1 MTTCRLLHKLL
12 ACCFLL
18 LWWVA
23 GQAAPAAGVVIS
35 NTATATFVDTPTGI
49 SARLNSNTVHT
60 RVSALEAL
68 TLTASQG
75 LLIATG
81 APFNATHTLTNTGN
95 VDSTFRLAATVS
107 GGSGFAAIN
116 LQVVRDANGNG
127 RIDPGEPVIGP
138 AGIDLPMG
146 ASATLVL
153 TGQAPATATAG
164 QSGQVVLT
172 ATSVAQGAT
181 ASNTDTLTLTSGA
194 AVQVT
199 LAASTSAPVPG
210 GMVDWTPV
218 AVNNGSAAAAPLLV
232 SVDGAATSVFVLRV
246 PVPVNTRFVS
256 ASPAANVS
264 AATRYHLAG
273 APAGSYMSTV
283 PAGAVVDAVAWTLA
297 DLPSGGSLQGQFR
310 VQVNDNATGVISATA
325 QADWSDAGTVR
336 LTSSNPVVLPL
347 PGRAAQIRFYTSN
360 AYALTAAQNTPG
372 RPLFVQADAAIC
384 NASNGVVDTV
394 PVTVTSQL
402 TGDVETFTGVETGPN
417 TGIFRI
423 QPEVPTANGA
433 IRTVV
438 SGDGIL
444 EVLRNDVVTATI
456 ATCAGG
462 SATATTTLL
471 IDPSGVV
478 YDTRSN
484 TPLAGA
490 TVELIDVTGAG
501 NGGRPGQAA
510 VVLAIDGVTPAPST
524 VVTGADGV
532 YAFPLVQPST
542 YRLRVTPPA
551 GFVFPSALPVALQ
564 PANRII
570 DTPGSYGGNFTVAL
584 AAVRFDV
591 PLDTGGING
600 LTVQKVANRSTA
612 EVGDFVDYTVTVRNV
627 MAVPLHQVMVRD
639 ALPAGFVY
647 VGGTARLAGQATPDP
662 DGAPGPQLA
671 FNAGRIEAGSQVVLT
686 YRLRVGPG
694 SQNGTG
700 INTAQAAGQGV
711 TSNRATARVLVLGGV
726 FSSDGYV
733 IGKVYADC
741 SRNGLQDAGEPGIPG
756 VRIYLE
762 DGTYAITDEE
772 GKYSL
777 YGLSPRTHVA
787 KVDATTLP
795 AGATLRVL
803 DNRNARDAGSRFVDL
818 KNGELHKAD
827 FAIEQC
833 DAGVREQVAARRK
846 ALQNP
851 SEISQAAGVLLSP
864 SAAAGATDTR
874 TLPATGGLGLPGAA
888 RAGGGTAATL
898 PDAMPGM
905 PSLGAVGDTGGST
918 AARLQGLPQP
928 IYRPAASL
936 LQDSADAPAGAPAQD
951 PDAARPLEDLLPQ
964 MTPETGFV
972 ALRDGQVLP
981 TAQTRVRVKG
991 PLGAT
996 FDLQV
1001 NGQPVPASQVGKR
1014 SSLEQVRVTAWEYI
1028 GVDLRPGRNV
1038 LEVKVADGFGNV
1050 RGRAQVTVVAPGP
1063 LAAVRIDVP
1072 ERPVADATTPV
1083 PVTVSLRDA
1092 EGVPVTARAQ
1102 LTLST
1107 SAGLWQVTDA
1117 DPRQAGIQVLLEG
1130 GAGRFLLLPP
1140 AQPGKAELVVLAG
1153 TAKGTATVDFV
1164 PNLRPLIAAGIVEG
1178 TINLR
1183 NLNPAAVQPV
1193 QSGDVFEREI
1203 RAVSRSFK
1211 DGKGEAGAR
1220 AALFLKGKVLG
1231 SSLLTVAYDSDKASD
1246 TRLFRD
1252 IQPNLFYP
1260 VYGDSSARGFD
1271 GQSSGKLYVLLQN
1284 GSNYALVGDF
1294 HTQGESPAR
1303 QLTQYARALNGA
1315 KGRWS
1320 DGKVQVEGFASRTS
1334 ATQLVQEFRANGTS
1348 GPFNLDADGVVNS
1361 EQVHVIVRDRDQ
1373 PAVVRKDTPLAAFT
1387 DYTIEPYSGVLL
1399 LKAPVPSVDADLNP
1413 VFIRVSYDIDSG
1425 GPKHTVAGV
1434 EASVEVVPGTRVGAV
1449 VVRDGDPA
1457 NAMTL
1462 QGVTLASRIGPN
1474 TAIAAEVART
1484 RTDLQGEGHGV
1495 RVDARHDGPTV
1506 QAHVWGVRTDAG
1518 FQNPGSPQAGGQSEY
1533 GAKVGYTID
1542 AKNRI
1547 VGEALRTSNATTG
1560 AEQTG
1565 AELKLEHALPGNAK
1579 LEVGVRHSSANVQAA
1594 LSSPAAPGTAG
1605 PLVATAA
1612 DPAAPTD
1619 QEGYTSARVKLTVPV
1634 PGVPEADMY
1643 ALVEHAIDGSGG
1655 REVGIGANYAVSA
1668 GTKLYLRHS
1677 FINSLNGPYT
1687 LSTEVSRYTTVAGV
1701 TTVLP
1706 GDTQLFNEYRMGD
1719 AIDGRTAEAAIGLR
1733 RTFRLPVG
1741 LNVTASVQRIKP
1753 IAGPRAEDSSAVA
1766 LGAEYTAAA
1775 DWKASGQVQWQTST
1789 ASSSWLLS
1797 GAVVNKLDR
1806 DVTLLN
1812 RFLYSDQSSNGAAGG
1827 SRKVTTAQSGVAFRP
1842 GDSDDVNALAR
1853 IEYKREQ
1860 DTTVVQGTDQSAWI
1874 LSTHLSM
1881 QPQRHWLV
1889 NARYAARLARDRSNG
1904 LESRSFTQL
1913 LGGRVT
1919 WDVTERWDVGL
1930 QAYAMWGDGVR
1941 QAAVGLEVG
1950 YLAWENLWVS
1960 VGYNFTGF
1968 SAKDLAG
1975 DATTMKGAYLR
1986 LRYKF
1991 DEALFEGKADGQRN
2005 QAAAAA
2011 GKP

>member
-1 MTTCRLLHKLL
+1 MTTCRLLCKLL

-35 NTATATFVDTPTGI
+35 NTATATFVDAPTGI
-49 SARLNSNTVHT
+49 SSRLNSNTVHT
-60 RVSALEAL
+60 RVTALEAV
-68 TLTASQG
+68 TLTASQS

-81 APFNATHTLTNTGN
+81 ATFNASHTLTNTGN
-95 VDSTFRLAATVS
+95 VDATFRVAASVPA
-107 GGSGFAAIN
+107 GSSFAAIG
-116 LQVVRDANGNG
+116 LQVVHDVNGNG
-127 RIDPGEPVIGP
+127 RIDPGEPAIGP
-138 AGIDLPMG
+138 AGIALSMG

-153 TGQAPATATAG
+153 TGQAPVTATAG

-172 ATSVAQGAT
+172 ATSVGQGAQ
-181 ASNTDTLTLTSGA
+181 ASNTDTLTVTSGA
-194 AVQVT
+194 AVQAT

-210 GMVDWTPV
+210 GTVDWTAV
-218 AVNNGSAAAAPLLV
+218 AVNNGSAAAAPLVVL
-232 SVDGAATSVFVLRV
+232 VDGGAVSAFVLRV

-256 ASPAANVS
+256 ASPASNVS
-264 AATRYHLAG
+264 AATRYHLVG
-273 APAGSYMSTV
+273 APVGSYVSAV
-283 PAGAVVDAVAWTLA
+283 PAGAAVDAVAWMLP
-297 DLPSGGSLQGQFR
+297 DLPAGGSLQGQFR
-310 VQVNDNATGVISATA
+310 VQVNDNAAGVVSATA

-347 PGRAAQIRFYTSN
+347 PGRAAQIRFYTSS
-360 AYALTAAQNTPG
+360 AYAVPAAQNTPG
-372 RPLFVQADAAIC
+372 RPLFVQADAAVC
-384 NASNGVVDTV
+384 NAGTGAIDTV

-417 TGIFRI
+417 TGLFRI
-423 QPEVPTANGA
+423 QPEVPTANA
-433 IRTVV
+433 ATHTVV

-456 ATCAGG
+456 TTCGGG
-462 SATATTTLL
+462 SATASTTLL

-478 YDTRSN
+478 YDARSN
-484 TPLAGA
+484 LPLAGA

-510 VVLAIDGVTPAPST
+510 VVLALDGVTPAPST

-551 GFVFPSALPVALQ
+551 GFTFPSVLPAALQ
-564 PANRII
+564 PASRTI
-570 DTPGSYGGNFTVAL
+570 DTPGSYGGNFSVVL

-591 PLDTGGING
+591 PLDTGGTGG

-627 MAVPLHQVMVRD
+627 MAVPLHQVLVRD
-639 ALPAGFVY
+639 ALPAGFMY
-647 VGGTARLAGQATPDP
+647 VAGTARLAGQLLTDP
-662 DGAPGPQLA
+662 AGAPGPQLA
-671 FNAGRIEAGSQVVLT
+671 FNIGRVEAGSRAVLT
-686 YRLRVGPG
+686 YRLRVGAG

-700 INTAQAAGQGV
+700 INTAQAMGQGM

-726 FSSDGYV
+726 FSTDGYV

-741 SRNGLQDAGEPGIPG
+741 SRDGLRDAGEPGVPG

-787 KVDATTLP
+787 KVDTLTLP

-803 DNRNARDAGSRFVDL
+803 DNRNARDAGSRFLDL
-818 KNGELHKAD
+818 KNGELHQAD
-827 FAIEQC
+827 FAIAQC
-833 DAGVREQVAARRK
+833 DAGVREQIAARRK

-851 SEISQAAGVLLSP
+851 AEIAQAANVLLSP
-864 SAAAGATDTR
+864 SATSGATDAR
-874 TLPATGGLGLPGAA
+874 TLPATGGLGLPGSA
-888 RAGGGTAATL
+888 RTGSGTAGTL
-898 PDAMPGM
+898 PDAALPGA
-905 PSLGAVGDTGGST
+905 PSLGAVGDTGGSA
-918 AARLQGLPQP
+918 AARQQGLPQP
-928 IYRPAASL
+928 IYRSAAALLEGGGVAAAIPA
-936 LQDSADAPAGAPAQD
+936 AQD
-951 PDAARPLEDLLPQ
+951 PDAVRPLEDLLPQ
-964 MTPETGFV
+964 MNPETGFV
-972 ALRDGQVLP
+972 APRDGQILP

-991 PLGAT
+991 PFGAS
-996 FDLQV
+996 FELLV

-1028 GVDLRPGRNV
+1028 GVDLRPGRNA

-1050 RGRAQVTVVAPGP
+1050 RGRAQITVIAPGP
-1063 LAAVRIDVP
+1063 LAAVRIGVP
-1072 ERPVADATTPV
+1072 ERPVADAATPV

-1092 EGVPVTARAQ
+1092 EGVPVTARTQ

-1107 SAGLWQVTDA
+1107 SAGLWQVADA
-1117 DPRQAGIQVLLEG
+1117 DPRQNGIQVLLEG
-1130 GAGRFLLLPP
+1130 GTGQFMLLPP
-1140 AQPGKAELVVLAG
+1140 AQPGKAELAILAG
-1153 TAKGTATVDFV
+1153 TAKGTATVEFV
-1164 PNLRPLIAAGIVEG
+1164 PNLRPMIAAGVVEG

-1203 RAVSRSFK
+1203 RAVSRSFS

-1252 IQPNLFYP
+1252 IQPNQFYP
-1260 VYGDSSARGFD
+1260 VYGDSSARGYD

-1294 HTQGESPAR
+1294 LTQGDSPAR

-1320 DGKVQVEGFASRTS
+1320 DGTVQVEGFASRTS

-1348 GPFNLDADGVVNS
+1348 GPFNLNAEGVVNS

-1373 PAVVRKDTPLAAFT
+1373 SSVVRKDTPLVAFT

-1399 LKAPVPSVDADLNP
+1399 LKEPVPSVDADLNP
-1413 VFIRVSYDIDSG
+1413 VFIRISYDIDGG
-1425 GPKHTVAGV
+1425 GPRHTVAGV
-1434 EASVEVVPGTRVGAV
+1434 EASVEVAPGTRVGAL
-1449 VVRDGDPA
+1449 VVRDDDPA
-1457 NAMTL
+1457 NRQTL
-1462 QGVTLASRIGPN
+1462 QGVTLTSRIGQN
-1474 TAIAAEVART
+1474 TAVAAEVARS
-1484 RTDLQGEGHGV
+1484 RTDLKGEGQGA
-1495 RVDARHDGPTV
+1495 RVDVRHDGPSF

-1518 FQNPGSPQAGGQSEY
+1518 FQNTGSPQTGGQSEY
-1533 GAKVGYTID
+1533 GAKAGYTID
-1542 AKNRI
+1542 ARNR
-1547 VGEALRTSNATTG
+1547 VVAEALRTSNTTTG
-1560 AEQTG
+1560 VEQTG

-1579 LEVGVRHSSANVQAA
+1579 LEAGVRHSS
-1594 LSSPAAPGTAG
+1594 TD
-1605 PLVATAA
+1605 
-1612 DPAAPTD
+1612 DPVTTTG
-1619 QEGYTSARVKLTVPV
+1619 QEGYTSARLKLTVPV

-1643 ALVEHAIDGSGG
+1643 ALVEHAIDGSDG
-1655 REVGIGANYAVSA
+1655 REVGIGANYAVGP
-1668 GTKLYLRHS
+1668 GTRLYLRHD
-1677 FINSLNGPYT
+1677 FTNSLGGAYSLNAD
-1687 LSTEVSRYTTVAGV
+1687 VSRYTTVAGV
-1701 TTVLP
+1701 NTVLP

-1733 RTFRLPVG
+1733 RTLRLPAG
-1741 LNVTASVQRIKP
+1741 LNVTASLQRIKP
-1753 IAGPRAEDSSAVA
+1753 IAGPQAEDSSAVA

-1812 RFLYSDQSSNGAAGG
+1812 RFLYSDQASNGASGG
-1827 SRKVTTAQSGVAFRP
+1827 NRKIVTAQSGVAVRP
-1842 GDSDDVNALAR
+1842 NGSDDVNALAR

-1930 QAYAMWGDGVR
+1930 QAYSMWGDGTR
-1941 QAAVGLEVG
+1941 ETAVGLEVG

-1960 VGYNFTGF
+1960 VGYNFIGF
-1968 SAKDLAG
+1968 SARDLAG
-1975 DATTMKGAYLR
+1975 DATTTKGAYVR

-1991 DEALFEGKADGQRN
+1991 DESLLGAERPEAGTKGSALQGTT
-2005 QAAAAA
+2005 
-2011 GKP
+2011 KP